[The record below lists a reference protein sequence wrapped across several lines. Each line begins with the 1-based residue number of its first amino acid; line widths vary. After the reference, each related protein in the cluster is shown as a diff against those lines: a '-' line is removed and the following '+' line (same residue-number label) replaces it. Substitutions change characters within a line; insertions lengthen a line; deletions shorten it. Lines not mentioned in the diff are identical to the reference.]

1 MKHSISR
8 RELYAFGEPLGEC
21 VTTRKPGG
29 GVVCG
34 GGGGGSTA
42 NNTTTTTSTENT
54 DNRISQQGGAAVSGN
69 NNTLTVLDGGAI
81 KNAFDFAGAA
91 QASSVAAINSTAK
104 LVSDAYADAKGQGS
118 KTSYIIMGA
127 VAVTGL
133 VAVFALRGKK

>member
-1 MKHSISR
+1 MSYSR

-29 GVVCG
+29 GLMCG

-42 NNTTTTTSTENT
+42 NTTNTSTENT

-91 QASSVAAINSTAK
+91 QASSVSAINSTAK

-118 KTSYIIMGA
+118 KTNYIILGA